1 MVTIING
8 RPLKTM
14 ETRGRVMKYRGDI
27 AIHSGLFIAPRT
39 GYGHSRPDPRL
50 LARLDDLGLH
60 YESLPRGFVLGVV
73 EVYAMVPA
81 EGVKLQAEEWGELD
95 LGNYQP
101 RRFAYL
107 TRNLRV
113 LKEPVQARGEQALP
127 WELPDYVEAK
137 VREQLE
143 RIQTTSANPVV
154 A

>member
-27 AIHSGLFIAPRT
+27 AIHSGMLMPVPDSNHRAP
-39 GYGHSRPDPRL
+39 SRQL

-60 YESLPRGFVLGVV
+60 YESLPRGYVLGVV

-81 EGVKLQAEEWGELD
+81 EGVKLEAEERGELD

-101 RRFAYL
+101 HRFAYL

-113 LKEPVQARGEQALP
+113 LKEPVKARGEQALP
-127 WELPDYVEAK
+127 WELPEHVEAK

-143 RIQTTSANPVV
+143 RIQTAAANPVV